1 MEPRGG
7 TEAAVTARVATPRAA
22 RSAAAP
28 RISARA
34 AGEAHEPPKAMHVPR
49 RESADPR
56 KGDER
61 KRAVFR
67 TRALA
72 RRGPDAR
79 GFEVARGGRRGRRPR
94 AGGRGAVSRG
104 ARGGTARRV
113 VAAGDGEKTVSTRRV
128 VVGKKWFLGRRTAER
143 QSGLPD
149 SAKKKTVHA
158 WSWFENNQS
167 RAQHRSRLDEG

>member
-1 MEPRGG
+1 LEPRGG

-28 RISARA
+28 RISAHA

-67 TRALA
+67 TRARKRVGVRTLEGSRSRA
-72 RRGPDAR
+72 AD
-79 GFEVARGGRRGRRPR
+79 GGEEGREP
-94 AGGRGAVSRG
+94 AV
-104 ARGGTARRV
+104 
-113 VAAGDGEKTVSTRRV
+113 
-128 VVGKKWFLGRRTAER
+128 AER
-143 QSGLPD
+143 CLAALGAGPRDASWPREMAKRPFRLGALLLEKNGGSSDSSPLSGSQVSP
-149 SAKKKTVHA
+149 T
-158 WSWFENNQS
+158 
-167 RAQHRSRLDEG
+167 